1 MSAKVVDMSNFAS
14 AADKDRIEP
23 CAFCG
28 STDSK
33 SCMVLGNVC
42 GDTACE
48 ELSLALCNRVLPC
61 GHRCAGLP
69 GEALC
74 PPCLN
79 SQCYNRIKT
88 CWSGSDSSAELA
100 SATQSTASE
109 TSVFVCS
116 LCHAG
121 HDMWQAS
128 PVIQLYCGHIFHKS
142 CCKARFDKLWGN
154 PVVNPEVFKCPDCE
168 DMFMRYPLFDSRVK
182 DMKEQSE
189 IKKKKVMARLLRK
202 GVDTDAV
209 TDAHSGFSWTEPCRF
224 CRSTGTRSLFAVTS
238 VCNSTVCE
246 QRSLHAC
253 AKRLPCGDWCGG
265 FAGEENCLPCLQ
277 SQCRKGNQASS
288 STISSS
294 SRSSSEETSS
304 VSYTADDICAICY
317 TDTLG
322 EAPAIQLRCGHIY
335 HMHCCQDKH
344 AKLWA
349 HLRISYKEFK
359 CPDCEDQLIEHP
371 FFHDMEVLKANY
383 NIEVQKVQE
392 RLERRQSL
400 VDTSAVTWTEPCRFC
415 RSTGTRSPFAVTSV
429 CNSTVCEQW
438 SLLAC
443 AKRLPCG
450 DLCGGFAGEE
460 NCLPC
465 LQSQCRKG
473 NQAPSSTLSSSSG
486 SSSEE
491 TSSVLCTAD
500 DICAICYTDTLGE
513 APAIQLRCGHIYHM
527 HCCQDKHAKLRAHPR
542 ISYKEFKCPDCENQF
557 IEQKVQERLE
567 RRQSLV
573 DTSAVTNPHS
583 GFSWTE
589 PCRFCRSSGT
599 RSPFAVTSVCDST
612 VCEQWSLHACAKR
625 LPCGDWCGG
634 FAGEENCLPCL
645 KSQCRKDKQASSSTV
660 SSSSGSSSEETSSV
674 PYTADDTCTICY
686 TDTLGEAPAIQL
698 SCGHI
703 YHKHC
708 CDTQL
713 ATRWS
718 GPRITFQFLKCTD
731 CEDSFMKHPS
741 LESVLRP
748 MRRLYETVKQKSMLR
763 LEHDRQL
770 NCEAIVNPCSE
781 YYQQPERYAMK
792 HYAYYLCHKC
802 EWPYFGGEA
811 QCADQL
817 AAAEHDPSELVC
829 GSCSNPQGTKV
840 FFWAQ
845 FYVVSGTISD
855 DDCQETGETND
866 EGRGR
871 RTNFFKRD
879 KTVTIGRLEM
889 TSETGSEG
897 HAGRIQKLTFTNF
910 YHRCHQCCTCHQC
923 CCAFPPR
930 CAIMLQD

>member
-1 MSAKVVDMSNFAS
+1 MSAKMVDMSNFAS
-14 AADKDRIEP
+14 DKDRIEP

-48 ELSLALCNRVLPC
+48 ELSLALCHQVLPC
-61 GHRCAGLP
+61 GHLCAGLP
-69 GEALC
+69 GEVLC
-74 PPCLN
+74 PPCLS

-100 SATQSTASE
+100 SATRSTASE
-109 TSVFVCS
+109 TSAFVCS

-142 CCKARFDKLWGN
+142 CCKARFDKLWEN

-168 DMFMRYPLFDSRVK
+168 DMFMRHRVFDGMVK
-182 DMKEQSE
+182 NMNEQSE
-189 IKKKKVMARLLRK
+189 IKKKKVMERLLRK

-209 TDAHSGFSWTEPCRF
+209 TDPHSGFSWTEPCRF
-224 CRSTGTRSLFAVTS
+224 CRSTGTRSPFAVTS

-277 SQCRKGNQASS
+277 SQCRKDKQASS
-288 STISSS
+288 ST
-294 SRSSSEETSS
+294 
-304 VSYTADDICAICY
+304 
-317 TDTLG
+317 
-322 EAPAIQLRCGHIY
+322 
-335 HMHCCQDKH
+335 
-344 AKLWA
+344 
-349 HLRISYKEFK
+349 
-359 CPDCEDQLIEHP
+359 
-371 FFHDMEVLKANY
+371 
-383 NIEVQKVQE
+383 
-392 RLERRQSL
+392 
-400 VDTSAVTWTEPCRFC
+400 
-415 RSTGTRSPFAVTSV
+415 
-429 CNSTVCEQW
+429 
-438 SLLAC
+438 
-443 AKRLPCG
+443 
-450 DLCGGFAGEE
+450 
-460 NCLPC
+460 
-465 LQSQCRKG
+465 
-473 NQAPSSTLSSSSG
+473 LSIGSG

-491 TSSVLCTAD
+491 ASTVLYTAD
-500 DICAICYTDTLGE
+500 DTCAICYTDTLGE